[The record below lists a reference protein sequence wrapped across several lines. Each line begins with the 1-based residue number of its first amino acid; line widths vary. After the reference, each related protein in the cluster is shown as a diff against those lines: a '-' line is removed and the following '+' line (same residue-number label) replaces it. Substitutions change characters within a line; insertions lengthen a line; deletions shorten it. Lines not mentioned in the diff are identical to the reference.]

1 MKIAV
6 YLDEV
11 SNSIDNAMQWA
22 IMRRISES
30 LNNQELLII
39 DPLTIG
45 KEEAIRV
52 LMQQEYDVLLT
63 YNKTGTD
70 LKVRLDDRNET
81 SLLSVINRKH
91 VAWLTE
97 HPLTFYDQYMSSQCD
112 RHFIFSNESHAF
124 FAESMGLRGSFS
136 TQMFGSS
143 PAKTIAPFMRREF
156 DVCIAAQW
164 RGTADAN
171 AFWRTMTGKT
181 REFFEDVVYLQDTI
195 ETRDTFTAF
204 LAAAKHH
211 GIDERE
217 ILKAGSAMRAIYWYA
232 RKKERIKL
240 VQDFASTGMKVA
252 IIGGEDWKEVLPNH
266 DNMFFAE
273 PVAHEDLK
281 KWYQNSKSVVTM
293 NNFHGANERVFD
305 AMAAGCL
312 VFGECAPSLMPILG
326 ENNAVFYEPN
336 KACDKVGEL
345 EHLIR
350 TGSAADMAQCG
361 THRFLAEHTWQHR
374 GDNLCALLIE
384 LMDIEKA

>member
-22 IMRRISES
+22 IMRRISEN
-30 LNNQELLII
+30 LHDHELLII
-39 DPLTIG
+39 DPLGIG
-45 KEEAIRV
+45 KEEAMRV
-52 LMQQEYDVLLT
+52 LMQQDYDVLLT

-70 LKVRLDDRNET
+70 LKVRLDGGDET
-81 SLLSVINRKH
+81 SLLSAINRKH

-112 RHFIFSNESHAF
+112 RHFIFPNESHAF

-143 PAKTIAPFMRREF
+143 PAKTIAPFMAREF

-164 RGTADAN
+164 RGTADVN
-171 AFWRTMTGKT
+171 AFWKTMTGKT
-181 REFFEDVVYLQDTI
+181 REFFEDVLYLQDTI

-211 GIDERE
+211 GMDEGE
-217 ILKAGSAMRAIYWYA
+217 VLQAGSAMRAIYWYA

-240 VQDFASTGMKVA
+240 VQDFASSGLKVA
-252 IIGGEDWKEVLPNH
+252 LIGGEDWKEVLPNH
-266 DNMFFAE
+266 DNIFFAE
-273 PVAHEDLK
+273 PVGHEHLK
-281 KWYQNSKSVVTM
+281 NWYQNSKSVVTM

-312 VFGECAPSLMPILG
+312 VFGECAPSLVSILG
-326 ENNAVFYEPN
+326 EKNAVFYEPN
-336 KACDKVGEL
+336 KACDKLDEL
-345 EHLIR
+345 EQLIR
-350 TGSAADMAQCG
+350 TGSAQAMAQSG
-361 THRFLAEHTWQHR
+361 THRFSTEHTWQHR
-374 GDNLCALLIE
+374 GEYLSALLDE
-384 LMDIEKA
+384 LMNIEKA

>member
-22 IMRRISES
+22 IMSRISES
-30 LNNQELLII
+30 LHDQELMII
-39 DPLTIG
+39 DPLAIG

-52 LMQQEYDVLLT
+52 LMQQDYDALLT

-70 LKVRLDDRNET
+70 LKIRLDDGTEA
-81 SLLSVINRKH
+81 SLLSAIHRKH

-112 RHFIFSNESHAF
+112 RHFIFPNESHSF
-124 FAESMGLRGSFS
+124 FAESMGLQGSFS

-143 PAKTIAPFMRREF
+143 PAKEIAPFMAREF

-164 RGTADAN
+164 RGPAEAN
-171 AFWRTMTGKT
+171 AFWRTLTGKT
-181 REFFEDVVYLQDTI
+181 REFFEDVVYLQDII

-211 GIDERE
+211 GMDEKE
-217 ILKAGSAMRAIYWYA
+217 IVHAGSAMRAIYWYA

-240 VQDFASTGMKVA
+240 VQDFACSGLKVA
-252 IIGGEDWKEVLPNH
+252 LIGGEDWKEVLPNH
-266 DNMFFAE
+266 ENMYFVE
-273 PVAHEDLK
+273 PVAHEHLK
-281 KWYQNSKSVVTM
+281 KWYQNCKSVVTM

-312 VFGECAPSLMPILG
+312 VFGECAPTLMEQLG
-326 ENNAVFYEPN
+326 RENAVFYEPN
-336 KACDKVGEL
+336 KAIDKISDL
-345 EHLIR
+345 KQLIKS
-350 TGSAADMAQCG
+350 GSAKKMAETG
-361 THRFLAEHTWQHR
+361 TDRFMASHTWRHR
-374 GDNLCALLIE
+374 GDYLSALMTE
-384 LMDIEKA
+384 LMNTEKI

>member
-6 YLDEV
+6 FLDEV
-11 SNSIDNAMQWA
+11 SNAIDNAMQWA
-22 IMRRISES
+22 IMTRISES
-30 LNNQELLII
+30 LHDQELLII
-39 DPLTIG
+39 DPLKIG
-45 KEEAIRV
+45 KQEAVRI

-70 LKVRLDDRNET
+70 LKVRLDDGSEA

-97 HPLTFYDQYMSSQCD
+97 HPLTFYDQYMSSQSD
-112 RHFIFSNESHAF
+112 RHFIFPNESHAF
-124 FAESMGLRGSFS
+124 FAESMGLSGSFS

-143 PAKTIAPFMRREF
+143 PAKSIAPFTEREF

-164 RGTADAN
+164 RGPAEAN
-171 AFWRTMTGKT
+171 AFWITMTGKT

-240 VQDFASTGMKVA
+240 VQDFASSGLKVA
-252 IIGGEDWKEVLPNH
+252 IIGGEDWKEVLPNC
-266 DNMFFAE
+266 DNLFFTE
-273 PVAHEDLK
+273 PVAHEHLK

-312 VFGECAPSLMPILG
+312 VFGECAPSLMHLMG
-326 ENNAVFYEPN
+326 EDNAVFYEPN
-336 KACDKVGEL
+336 KACDKIGEL
-345 EHLIR
+345 EQLIR
-350 TGSAADMAQCG
+350 TGSARNMAQSG
-361 THRFLAEHTWQHR
+361 TDRFMAEHTWQHR
-374 GDNLCALLIE
+374 GEYLSALMID
-384 LMDIEKA
+384 LMDTEKA